1 MVDACTWWPWSIIS
15 LFFLYAFAAPSLP
28 KPQQTS
34 TLSSARPCPVMVLL
48 CERTL
53 AGRSASTT
61 TPRASSKLIHSHC
74 VSSARAFSGL
84 ASVVSRYEHHHL
96 LFKSLFK
103 HVCLTH
109 CQCPCRR
116 GEQLS
121 LSRCRNQRSAANVGC
136 VRAAGKAQ
144 SFPQVTSVIAIERR
158 SDLLWLMQHGIHQ
171 LCQTPN
177 RPSMRIS
184 RSQSQL
190 FTTQCSKNCLC
201 SNISCGGITHIS
213 MMR

>member
-1 MVDACTWWPWSIIS
+1 MHARDCHGRSSASSSYTPLRHHHCPT
-15 LFFLYAFAAPSLP
+15 L
-28 KPQQTS
+28 QQTL
-34 TLSSARPCPVMVLL
+34 TRSSACPCSVMVLL

-61 TPRASSKLIHSHC
+61 TPRSSSKLIHSHC
-74 VSSARAFSGL
+74 ASSVRAFSGL
-84 ASVVSRYEHHHL
+84 ASVVSRYARHQSHC
-96 LFKSLFK
+96 KSLIK
-103 HVCLTH
+103 HVCFSH
-109 CQCPCRR
+109 CQRPCRR

-121 LSRCRNQRSAANVGC
+121 QFRCRNQRSATNVGC
-136 VRAAGKAQ
+136 VRAAGKDQ
-144 SFPQVTSVIAIERR
+144 SFPQVNYVNPIERR
-158 SDLLWLMQHGIHQ
+158 SDLLWLLQHGIHQ

-190 FTTQCSKNCLC
+190 FTTLSSKNCLC
-201 SNISCGGITHIS
+201 SNISSGGITRIS